1 MGVSNITECLRNSF
15 SFKIDLEIPDAC
27 ISEAQAVIRA
37 RIESQVNKLERNSET
52 AFIL

>member
-1 MGVSNITECLRNSF
+1 MRDVTNLETM
-15 SFKIDLEIPDAC
+15 DLLVRIGEINHQSL